1 MLTRKFEVA
10 CTDSKQAVKPKT
22 IQRYLVTN
30 VLDGDFV
37 DGRGLTRPEKVGL
50 EPFFFF
56 FFFLFLLLNLLV
68 NRKQV
73 LIIQADGSKSL
84 KTVHLRGSWFDT
96 PAHAQAYVHIIG
108 QFSLQGRCIIDD
120 AENLLIL
127 HPDQLISSTVVA
139 DSFGCMRRAVLQD
152 RVKAT
157 SEASPPLV
165 YGTLLH
171 EIFQEALLENK
182 WDRAFLSKV
191 IVKITDRHVEDLYT
205 IKVSMALAREHL
217 ETKMAELSYWATAF
231 VSSQPKV
238 RIEADHSSPAAV
250 LTVCLE

>member
-1 MLTRKFEVA
+1 MFPVE
-10 CTDSKQAVKPKT
+10 
-22 IQRYLVTN
+22 YLAD
-30 VLDGDFV
+30 LS
-37 DGRGLTRPEKVGL
+37 
-50 EPFFFF
+50 
-56 FFFLFLLLNLLV
+56 
-68 NRKQV
+68 QV
-73 LIIQADGSKSL
+73 LIIQADGSKSF

-96 PAHAQAYVHIIG
+96 PATSKSYVHIIG
-108 QFSLQGRCIIDD
+108 EFSSQGRCIIDD

-171 EIFQEALLENK
+171 EIFQEALLVNK
-182 WDRAFLSKV
+182 WDRPFLTSV
-191 IVKITDRHVEDLYT
+191 IESITERHVEDLYT

-217 ETKMAELSYWATAF
+217 ESKMAELSYWATAF
-231 VSSQPKV
+231 VSAQPKV
-238 RIEADHSSPAAV
+238 KNLNLMPLENAFTDQSYRPMHLSKIEAARRRPWQ
-250 LTVCLE
+250 